1 MDDLAKE
8 GGIGELLNGAI
19 VGAVIT
25 TILGAVGCYLLG
37 SVGKRY
43 GL

>member
-1 MDDLAKE
+1 MAKE

-25 TILGAVGCYLLG
+25 TIIGAAGCYILG
-37 SVGKRY
+37 NVGRRY